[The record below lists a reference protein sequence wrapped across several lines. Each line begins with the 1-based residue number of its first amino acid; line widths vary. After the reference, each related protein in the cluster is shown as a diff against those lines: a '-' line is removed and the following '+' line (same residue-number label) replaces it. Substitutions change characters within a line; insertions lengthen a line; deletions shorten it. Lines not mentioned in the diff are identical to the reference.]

1 MVDIRENNQMQEKGT
16 TPETITTSMI
26 LEDLENGI
34 DRTGIKTKYNL
45 EAWEVK
51 QMFDHPVLK
60 GKKAKKVKKLSFN
73 FVDDM
78 TMESSDPNQL
88 DLEDAIAD
96 ELEGRTEMDVQDIER
111 TIREES
117 EEADEIFQSIDDVTE
132 TAEEMGVEQHDFPSK
147 PSLSDNVGDFDG
159 DNLNS
164 LEARADDW
172 SNKY

>member
-1 MVDIRENNQMQEKGT
+1 MVEIRENNNQMQENNT

-45 EAWEVK
+45 ETWEVK
-51 QMFDHPVLK
+51 QMFDHPTLK

-88 DLEDAIAD
+88 DLED
-96 ELEGRTEMDVQDIER
+96 Q
-111 TIREES
+111 IREES
-117 EEADEIFQSIDDVTE
+117 QEADDALQKIEDIADA
-132 TAEEMGVEQHDFPSK
+132 AEELGIDESKVPSK
-147 PSLSDNVGDFDG
+147 PELYDSTEDMDYMESK
-159 DNLNS
+159 
-164 LEARADDW
+164 ADDW
-172 SNKY
+172 SNNY

>member
-1 MVDIRENNQMQEKGT
+1 MVEIRENNNQMQENNNT

-45 EAWEVK
+45 ETWEVK
-51 QMFDHPVLK
+51 QMFDHPTLK

-88 DLEDAIAD
+88 DLED
-96 ELEGRTEMDVQDIER
+96 Q
-111 TIREES
+111 IREES
-117 EEADEIFQSIDDVTE
+117 QEADDALQKIEDIADA
-132 TAEEMGVEQHDFPSK
+132 AEELGIDESKVPSK
-147 PSLSDNVGDFDG
+147 PELYDSTEDMDYMESK
-159 DNLNS
+159 
-164 LEARADDW
+164 ADDW
-172 SNKY
+172 SNNY